1 MWYYKDNEE
10 RLLERD
16 TPVRSCDTASLS
28 EDFEMTASPVLYAKG
43 YDKTDGV
50 TPIYFWGLGS
60 YKYEIEV
67 RKNSYYAES
76 EVFESS
82 YEAAMNKFENLIDLK
97 TGVLMW
103 YNRTNLESI
112 PNGLS

>member
-1 MWYYKDNEE
+1 MLDNLWGIWDNKDNGE

-28 EDFEMTASPVLYAKG
+28 EGFWMIDALYAKG

-60 YKYEIEV
+60 YKYEIERRPIGHSRIV
-67 RKNSYYAES
+67 NSY
-76 EVFESS
+76 VFEGS
-82 YEAAMNKFENLIDLK
+82 YEDAMKKFESMIEPG
-97 TGVLMW
+97 TGVLM
-103 YNRTNLESI
+103 
-112 PNGLS
+112 

>member
-1 MWYYKDNEE
+1 MLDNLCGIWDNKDNGE

-28 EDFEMTASPVLYAKG
+28 EDFWMTDVLYAKG

-60 YKYEIEV
+60 YKYEIERRPIGHSRIV
-67 RKNSYYAES
+67 NSY
-76 EVFESS
+76 VFEAS
-82 YEAAMNKFENLIDLK
+82 YEKAREKFEAMIEPD
-97 TGVLMW
+97 TEVIM
-103 YNRTNLESI
+103 
-112 PNGLS
+112 